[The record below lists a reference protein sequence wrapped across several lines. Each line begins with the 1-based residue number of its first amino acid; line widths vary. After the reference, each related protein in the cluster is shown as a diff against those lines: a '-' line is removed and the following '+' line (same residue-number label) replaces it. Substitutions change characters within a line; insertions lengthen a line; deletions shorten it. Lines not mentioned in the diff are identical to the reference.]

1 MDGVWIKRAEPTDAW
16 AYIISIKVYERLLHT
31 IDEVSG
37 DRWAPIGRD
46 AAWEIIQVMPSLS
59 PPLFIPLSALH
70 TEQQWMYIWLTV
82 GRGTNR
88 GSNLQTA
95 TTQKPHVDRN
105 IKNCSIFD
113 EKIATCCIHVSIV
126 LRTQKAIDSFTKP
139 SHPVSLYTTT
149 PWLRRMISVQC
160 PSTKNIIFLGQTSFS
175 RSVFYSESHCSFL
188 FNFFFLFFSI

>member
-1 MDGVWIKRAEPTDAW
+1 MEQKAGPSGAW
-16 AYIISIKVYERLLHT
+16 AYIFTQSSWTASAYYRWSIR
-31 IDEVSG
+31 
-37 DRWAPIGRD
+37 R
-46 AAWEIIQVMPSLS
+46 
-59 PPLFIPLSALH
+59 PLSATGNWKRCVRNYTGH
-70 TEQQWMYIWLTV
+70 AFTVSTVVHPIVCITYRTTMDVHLTYSWQGLIAV
-82 GRGTNR
+82 LTFRLPLPK
-88 GSNLQTA
+88 SLMF
-95 TTQKPHVDRN
+95 DRN